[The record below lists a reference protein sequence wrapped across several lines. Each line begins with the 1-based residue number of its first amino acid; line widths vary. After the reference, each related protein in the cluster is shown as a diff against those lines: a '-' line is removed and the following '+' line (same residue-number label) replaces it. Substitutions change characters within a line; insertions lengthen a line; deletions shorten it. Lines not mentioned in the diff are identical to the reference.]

1 MVKVRRWAAGQR
13 QKAQDR
19 DAAYQKAAKG
29 AGTQSKAGYCLTL
42 LSEPDGQST
51 AQGGQQAAKGAGG
64 PGCSLPKKAPEDRD
78 AAHQKLAKKFCCSW
92 HALPL
97 LSPGVAGLHTI
108 PTMPYI
114 LSYIHYTTPAPHTLH
129 HTPPPRHRGR
139 GTALWLTHDDGRGG
153 WNAGDVYIYI
163 YRYIYIDIY
172 IYRYIYIYIDIY
184 I

>member
-29 AGTQSKAGYCLTL
+29 AGTQLKAGYCLTL

-92 HALPL
+92 HALPCCRL
-97 LSPGVAGLHTI
+97 GRRITYHTHHAIYIVIHPLHY
-108 PTMPYI
+108 PR
-114 LSYIHYTTPAPHTLH
+114 TTHPAPHAPA
-129 HTPPPRHRGR
+129 TPQGEGDSTMADPWRWP
-139 GTALWLTHDDGRGG
+139 GG
-153 WNAGDVYIYI
+153 LERWRRIYLYIYI
-163 YRYIYIDIY
+163 
-172 IYRYIYIYIDIY
+172 
-184 I
+184 

>member
-29 AGTQSKAGYCLTL
+29 AGTQLKAGYCLTL

-139 GTALWLTHDDGRGG
+139 GTALWLTHDDGRGLER
-153 WNAGDVYIYI
+153 WRRIYLYIYRYI

-172 IYRYIYIYIDIY
+172 I
-184 I
+184 